1 MSKLNDVLKRMD
13 EDTYVF
19 SVPLLSNK
27 NEEISF
33 RPIKTK
39 DQKKLIVEG
48 QETASELQDFFVLI
62 KLLDCCLIKNSIEI
76 ERMLVEDF
84 FWLLINLR
92 KKSLGEKIELFG
104 NCLHCGGKKNPLVI
118 DLDKDM
124 KVNYLGKIKKNVIDV
139 SPSLKFVLKFD
150 TVGDMVN
157 VLTEVEKEKKRKEDG
172 ELKECRYSN
181 IELSLAA
188 MIESVELDEEIIDL
202 ETLEDKMKL
211 VSELSSFQLAKFT
224 DFIKANPFG
233 LKINKKYKCRK
244 CKKFNEVDIDGFDIL
259 DFF

>member
-1 MSKLNDVLKRMD
+1 MSKLDDVLKRMD
-13 EDTYVF
+13 EDTYIF

-48 QETASELQDFFVLI
+48 QETTSELQDFFVLI
-62 KLLDCCLIKNSIEI
+62 KLLDCCLIKNSVEI
-76 ERMLVEDF
+76 EKMLVEDF

-92 KKSLGEKIELFG
+92 KKSLGEKVELFG

-124 KVNYLGKIKKNVIDV
+124 KVDYLGEIKNNVIEI

-150 TVGDMVN
+150 TVMDMVN
-157 VLTEVEKEKKRKEDG
+157 VLTEISAGEEKKEREEDS
-172 ELKECRYSN
+172 EEVYSHV
-181 IELSLAA
+181 ELSLAA
-188 MIESVELDEEIIDL
+188 MIESVELDGEIIDL
-202 ETLEDKMKL
+202 DTLQDKMKL
-211 VSELSSFQLAKFT
+211 VSELSSFQLEKFT
-224 DFIKANPFG
+224 DFIKDNPFG
-233 LKINKKYKCRK
+233 LKIKKKYKCRK
-244 CKKFNEVDIDGFDIL
+244 CKKSNEVDIDGFDIL
-259 DFF
+259 GFF